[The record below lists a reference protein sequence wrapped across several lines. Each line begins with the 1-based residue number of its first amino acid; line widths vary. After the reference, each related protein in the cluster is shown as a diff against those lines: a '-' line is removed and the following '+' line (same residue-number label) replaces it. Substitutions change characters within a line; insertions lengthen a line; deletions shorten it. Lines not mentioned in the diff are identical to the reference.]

1 MYLTKNLKEKCVMAR
16 VMHQNQMHQEN
27 FSLKKHG
34 SWIKAMGAAR
44 AWIKQKLPKLPPKI
58 SSKGRMTRRNHSG
71 EVGVHWSPG
80 IVKKPNGNVYGCP
93 KWIAKWPNC
102 PNKGGISWTEKQFEH
117 EGAFVLAVLSRRLET
132 INRDKILTEFESIL
146 GKKKC
151 AEIVSKM
158 QM

>member
-1 MYLTKNLKEKCVMAR
+1 
-16 VMHQNQMHQEN
+16 
-27 FSLKKHG
+27 
-34 SWIKAMGAAR
+34 
-44 AWIKQKLPKLPPKI
+44 
-58 SSKGRMTRRNHSG
+58 MTRRNHSG